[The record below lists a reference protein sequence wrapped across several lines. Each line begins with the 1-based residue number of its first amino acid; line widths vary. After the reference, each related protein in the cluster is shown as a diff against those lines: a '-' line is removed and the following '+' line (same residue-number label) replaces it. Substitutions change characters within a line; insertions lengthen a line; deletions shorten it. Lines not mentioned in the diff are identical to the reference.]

1 MRRKEL
7 KEMSDYLPEEVVL
20 QILCRLPVKSLI
32 RFRSVSKSWNS
43 LITTSAFIDSH
54 LTQSLSLPSN
64 SNKLIV
70 SQHDVC
76 YKFIH
81 DDDNDSDSSFHQFQ
95 NVVLPLSFSYLRLI
109 GSVNGLFCLCEEEQI
124 ILWNPCIRKFITLPK
139 TNSEVI
145 NGFGFDAR
153 TNDYKV
159 VSIAPKP
166 RPLVEV
172 YSLKDSA
179 WRKTSAGDSL
189 SPGIM
194 FQCCNGAAFI
204 NGAVHFQVTDR
215 INTRGLEV
223 CPFILSFDFGD
234 EVFRMISLPESILRS
249 QLQFEIFG
257 FRGSLSLVCYTRM
270 FSNSC
275 SIWVMKEYDVVKT
288 WSKLCTVDLC
298 GVIRRVLGVRKNGHV
313 IVEADLKT
321 DAKLFSYDPQSKQVK
336 NLGIY
341 GQSFNSC
348 ADNYVESLV
357 LLNKPVLFDKA
368 NDALSLWVESSKG
381 NFWSPPPKLDQISAV
396 GLQGVVKKALPLAGG
411 IGRVESKDE
420 RVRDKETICKLKKAM
435 VDQQEER
442 VSDKETI
449 CKLKK
454 AMVHQ
459 QEEIA
464 TLKIEM
470 TSLKS
475 QMATL
480 KSLFL
485 SVQQWNNQVENTS
498 SGVGDIGSY
507 LG

>member
-32 RFRSVSKSWNS
+32 RFRCVSKLWNS

-70 SQHDVC
+70 SRGDFRAIDIYEFKVDI
-76 YKFIH
+76 YEFIH
-81 DDDNDSDSSFHQFQ
+81 DGNNDSDSSFHQFQ
-95 NVVLPLSFSYLRLI
+95 NVEFPLSFSYFKLI
-109 GSVNGLFCLCEEEQI
+109 GSVNGLFCLCEKEQI

-139 TNSEVI
+139 TNSAVI

-381 NFWSPPPKLDQISAV
+381 NFW
-396 GLQGVVKKALPLAGG
+396 
-411 IGRVESKDE
+411 VESEDE
-420 RVRDKETICKLKKAM
+420 SVRDTETIRKLKKVM
-435 VDQQEER
+435 
-442 VSDKETI
+442 
-449 CKLKK
+449 
-454 AMVHQ
+454 
-459 QEEIA
+459 
-464 TLKIEM
+464 
-470 TSLKS
+470 
-475 QMATL
+475 
-480 KSLFL
+480 
-485 SVQQWNNQVENTS
+485 VENTS
-498 SGVGDIGSY
+498 SGVGDVGS
-507 LG
+507 

>member
-1 MRRKEL
+1 
-7 KEMSDYLPEEVVL
+7 MSDYLPEEVVL

-32 RFRSVSKSWNS
+32 RFRCVSKLWNS

-70 SQHDVC
+70 SRGDFRAIDI
-76 YKFIH
+76 YEFIH
-81 DDDNDSDSSFHQFQ
+81 DDNNVSDSSFHQFQ
-95 NVVLPLSFSYLRLI
+95 NVEFPLSLSYYRLI
-109 GSVNGLFCLCEEEQI
+109 GSVNGLFCLCEKERI

-139 TNSEVI
+139 TNRAVI

-172 YSLKDSA
+172 YSLKEGA

-234 EVFRMISLPESILRS
+234 EVFRMISLPEFVLRA

-270 FSNSC
+270 FSNCC

-298 GVIRRVLGVRKNGHV
+298 GVIRRVLGLRKNGHV
-313 IVEADLKT
+313 IVEADLNT
-321 DAKLFSYDPQSKQVK
+321 DAKLFSYDPQSRQVK

-368 NDALSLWVESSKG
+368 NDALSLWVGSSNRK
-381 NFWSPPPKLDQISAV
+381 FW
-396 GLQGVVKKALPLAGG
+396 
-411 IGRVESKDE
+411 VESEDE
-420 RVRDKETICKLKKAM
+420 SVRDTETIRKLKKAM
-435 VDQQEER
+435 VDQQEE
-442 VSDKETI
+442 K
-449 CKLKK
+449 
-454 AMVHQ
+454 
-459 QEEIA
+459 A
-464 TLKIEM
+464 TLKIEI

-480 KSLFL
+480 KSQSLL
-485 SVQQWNNQVENTS
+485 VQQWSNQVENTS
-498 SGVGDIGSY
+498 SGVGDVGS
-507 LG
+507 